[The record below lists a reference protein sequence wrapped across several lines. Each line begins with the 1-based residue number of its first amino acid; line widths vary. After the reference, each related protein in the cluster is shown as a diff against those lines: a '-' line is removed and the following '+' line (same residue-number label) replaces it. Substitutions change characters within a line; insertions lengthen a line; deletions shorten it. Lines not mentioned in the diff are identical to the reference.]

1 MNRILWLA
9 SYPKSGNTWVRAF
22 LANYLA
28 DGSAPVDIN
37 TLPDFAYGDMRVNY
51 YAQVSGK
58 AAADLAWPEINRL
71 RPRVHQFLAQA
82 RPGLVFVKTHAVVA
96 TIDGVPTITP
106 DATFGAIYLVRNPL
120 DVAVSFANHYGLSIA
135 QAVEA
140 LCFTDLRIAAKE
152 GHIPQPISDW
162 TTHVESWLRAP
173 WLYLHVVR
181 YEDMLTS
188 PQRAFARMVEFL
200 GLAKNRER
208 LKRAIRQ
215 SSFRVL
221 REQEQRAGFVERS
234 KNAEAF
240 FRRGS
245 AGGFREEL
253 TPAQIEALVDKHRAM
268 MTKLGYLDAGGSLR
282 I

>member
-1 MNRILWLA
+1 VRHILWLA

-28 DGSAPVDIN
+28 DNPAPVDIN

-51 YAQVSGK
+51 YVRVSGK
-58 AAADLAWPEINRL
+58 PAADLTWAEINQL
-71 RPRVHQFLAQA
+71 RPRVHQFLAQG
-82 RPGLVFVKTHAVVA
+82 RPGLVFVKTHAVLA

-106 DATFGAIYLVRNPL
+106 DATFGAVYVVRNPL
-120 DVAVSFANHYGLSIA
+120 DVAVSFAHHYGLAIA

-140 LCFTDLRIAAKE
+140 LCFRDLRIEPKE

-173 WLYLHVVR
+173 SLYLHVVR

-188 PQRAFARMVEFL
+188 PQGTFGRVIDFL
-200 GLAKNRER
+200 GLPKKRER

-221 REQEQRAGFVERS
+221 AEQERCAGFVERP
-234 KNAEAF
+234 KNADAF
-240 FRRGS
+240 FRRGV

-268 MTKLGYLDAGGSLR
+268 MTELGYLDAGVRLL

>member
-28 DGSAPVDIN
+28 DGTAPVDIN

-71 RPRVHQFLAQA
+71 RPRVHRFLAQA

-120 DVAVSFANHYGLSIA
+120 DIAVSFANHYGLSISK
-135 QAVEA
+135 AVEA

-173 WLYLHVVR
+173 GLYLHVVR

-188 PQRAFARMVEFL
+188 PQRTFARMIEFL
-200 GLAKNRER
+200 GLAMNRER

-221 REQEQRAGFVERS
+221 AEQERRVGFVERS

-268 MTKLGYLDAGGSLR
+268 MTKLGYLDAGGRLR